1 MSTVDLSALTLTQL
15 RYLDALERHRSFRAA
30 AEHCRVSQPGLSMQV
45 QKLEELVGFTVFDRS
60 LNPVVPTERGA
71 RLIEQARAVLREMN
85 RLHDVI
91 AAGEGTLSGSY
102 RLGVI
107 PTLIPSLVPPLL
119 KAFGARYPNAEL
131 SVEEVKTEVLLRRL
145 LDGSLHGGLA
155 ATPLGVAGIHE
166 TPLLH
171 EELLVYLSPGH
182 PLCRFDALREEDLLD
197 QRPWLLAE
205 GHCFRGQ
212 TLHLCERE
220 RGESAGAQL
229 RFQGESFEA
238 LVRIVDAGMGFTV
251 LPELVVRA
259 LPDERRRAQVRA
271 FAAPV
276 PVREISLLT
285 SRVESESTAAR
296 ALASCIVD
304 NVQAGR
310 SGKPTR
316 VLPPL
321 SDEASRHTN
330 NQR

>member
-1 MSTVDLSALTLTQL
+1 MTSIDLSALTLTQL

-60 LNPVVPTERGA
+60 LNPVAPTERGA
-71 RLIEQARAVLREMN
+71 RLIEQARAVLREMS

-131 SVEEVKTEVLLRRL
+131 TVEEVKTEVLLRRL
-145 LDGSLHGGLA
+145 LEGSLHGGLA
-155 ATPLGVAGIHE
+155 ATPLGVAGVHE
-166 TPLLH
+166 TPLLY
-171 EELLVYLSPGH
+171 EELQVYLSPGH
-182 PLCRFDALREEDLLD
+182 PLGRFDALREDDLID

-220 RGESAGAQL
+220 QRGDTAGAQL
-229 RFQGESFEA
+229 RFCVEDDGE
-238 LVRIVDAGMGFTV
+238 GFDPED
-251 LPELVVRA
+251 LPRLFTPFARGRGQ
-259 LPDERRRAQVRA
+259 LPDEARGLGLGLYLVRRIAEAHAGEA
-271 FAAPV
+271 FARNGAERGALV
-276 PVREISLLT
+276 GFSLPQ
-285 SRVESESTAAR
+285 AAR
-296 ALASCIVD
+296 A
-304 NVQAGR
+304 
-310 SGKPTR
+310 
-316 VLPPL
+316 
-321 SDEASRHTN
+321 E
-330 NQR
+330 

>member
-1 MSTVDLSALTLTQL
+1 MTTIDLSALTLTQL
-15 RYLDALERHRSFRAA
+15 RYLDAVERHRSFRAA

-45 QKLEELVGFTVFDRS
+45 QKLEELVGFSVFDRS
-60 LNPVVPTERGA
+60 LNPVAPTERGA
-71 RLIEQARAVLREMN
+71 RLIEQARAVLREMA

-131 SVEEVKTEVLLRRL
+131 NVEEVKTEVLLRRL

-155 ATPLGVAGIHE
+155 ATPLGVAGIRE

-182 PLCRFDALREEDLLD
+182 PLCRFDALRDEDLID

-212 TLHLCERE
+212 TLHLCD
-220 RGESAGAQL
+220 RGDAAGAQL
-229 RFQGESFEA
+229 RFQGESFET

-259 LPDERRRAQVRA
+259 LPEERQRAQVRP

-285 SRVESESTAAR
+285 SRVESGSAAAR
-296 ALASCIVD
+296 ALASCIQD

-310 SGKPTR
+310 TGKAKR

-321 SDEASRHTN
+321 SDEASGHTD

>member
-1 MSTVDLSALTLTQL
+1 MTTIDLSALTLTQL
-15 RYLDALERHRSFRAA
+15 RYLDAVERHRSFRAA

-60 LNPVVPTERGA
+60 LNPVTPTERGA
-71 RLIEQARAVLREMN
+71 RLIEQARAVLREML

-107 PTLIPSLVPPLL
+107 PTLIPSLVPLLL

-145 LDGSLHGGLA
+145 LEGSLHGGLA
-155 ATPLGVAGIHE
+155 ATPLGVAGVHE

-182 PLCRFDALREEDLLD
+182 PLGRFDALREDDLID

-220 RGESAGAQL
+220 QRGETAGAQL
-229 RFQGESFEA
+229 RFQGESFET

-259 LPDERRRAQVRA
+259 LPEARRRGQVRP
-271 FAAPV
+271 FAAPR
-276 PVREISLLT
+276 PAREVSLLT
-285 SRVESESTAAR
+285 SRAHSKSEAAR
-296 ALASCIVD
+296 ALEACVRESVTFDTERPAQTIV
-304 NVQAGR
+304 A
-310 SGKPTR
+310 
-316 VLPPL
+316 PL
-321 SDEASRHTN
+321 G
-330 NQR
+330 